1 MTSQPFCLRAGE
13 GGCWIACRVQEGLA
27 VLETAAEGKAV
38 KGRVAVGAQ
47 VADGPVLVSPGAGQ
61 AGAGRAGRGAAAGRV
76 HGVAGLA
83 LTWRPGRPLGLQS
96 GPGPR
101 ELFLKMYVRQ
111 VSLGGRTELL
121 WLASCLYLFGLCV
134 GQAVVASYSVHAVHG
149 TTVSLVASYM
159 YSGT

>member
-1 MTSQPFCLRAGE
+1 M
-13 GGCWIACRVQEGLA
+13 
-27 VLETAAEGKAV
+27 LETAAEGTAV

-61 AGAGRAGRGAAAGRV
+61 AGAGRAARGAAAGRV

-96 GPGPR
+96 SNPALDR
-101 ELFLKMYVRQ
+101 VKIFVKMYVRQ
-111 VSLGGRTELL
+111 VSLGGRTERL

-149 TTVSLVASYM
+149 TPVSLVAALHVHM
-159 YSGT
+159 DMGGCPGV